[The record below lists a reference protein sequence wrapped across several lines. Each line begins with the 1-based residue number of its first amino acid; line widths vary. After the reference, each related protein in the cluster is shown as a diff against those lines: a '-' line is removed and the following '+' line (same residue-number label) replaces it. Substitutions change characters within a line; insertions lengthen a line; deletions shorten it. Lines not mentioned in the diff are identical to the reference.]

1 MLYRRFFNSRPIL
14 RQSGQHDFLLSR
26 SSRLPWYNTSNS
38 RKSQEF
44 FSENFRF
51 FSKVVCTA
59 LFLSWIPRRIL
70 NLSLFL
76 SAPHRCGYVQ
86 KVHRKEWRAKSAPR
100 EHFYYPQKL
109 HRWLFANRLV
119 SPQAICP
126 CAHYKGALLL
136 FLLLREQGG
145 LFPIGQFYGCVHRAT
160 LHALDYRRCSLFS
173 SVALSNSVRLCKSA
187 LYSNG

>member
-14 RQSGQHDFLLSR
+14 RQSGQHDFLFLR

-38 RKSQEF
+38 RKSQVF
-44 FSENFRF
+44 FSENSRF
-51 FSKVVCTA
+51 FSKVVYTA
-59 LFLSWIPRRIL
+59 PFFTWFPRRIL
-70 NLSLFL
+70 SLSLFL
-76 SAPHRCGYVQ
+76 SVQHHCGYVQ
-86 KVHRKEWRAKSAPR
+86 KVHRIERRAKFAPIER
-100 EHFYYPQKL
+100 FYYPQRP
-109 HRWLFANRLV
+109 HRWLFVNRLA
-119 SPQAICP
+119 SQQAIYP

-136 FLLLREQGG
+136 SLLLREQGG

-173 SVALSNSVRLCKSA
+173 SAAFSTAVRLCISV